1 MLGTAEW
8 PGVRNV
14 GLRPATMADV
24 DALCAMHRRCSQDSL
39 YRRYLMSTNEV
50 GPASMRRLLTDT
62 TTTVVEAAD
71 GQLVGMGNVCLG
83 APDAEAALLVEDG
96 WQRRGLGVCLA
107 CLIAG
112 QALVVCTR
120 RLTATVLAS
129 NLAICRTLTAAGLAP
144 VIVDAD
150 AGTLELHCALLW
162 WARPQLV
169 PRPRS
174 APAVDSD
181 PAAADAVGPPTA
193 AGLVDDRRCDL
204 GRLVRFGCPLARV
217 PAGPLSLDEWPADGP
232 QPTLTP
238 AGVNAPGVP
247 VQEADG
253 RRVMTTMVVDSAKD
267 SAAAAMTVGRLRDL
281 FDDLADDTPL
291 HIGVYGHQHFNTV
304 LGTMPV
310 TSARVEPILSGVIV
324 LLYVPGIS

>member
-1 MLGTAEW
+1 MLGTTLW

-14 GLRPATMADV
+14 GLLPATMADV

-83 APDAEAALLVEDG
+83 AADAEAALLVEDG

-112 QALVVCTR
+112 QALVVGTR

-129 NLAICRTLTAAGLAP
+129 NLAIRRTLTAAGLAP

-174 APAVDSD
+174 APAADSD
-181 PAAADAVGPPTA
+181 PADSDPADSDPADSDPADSDPADSDPADSDPADSDAMGPPTA
-193 AGLVDDRRCDL
+193 AGPVDDRRCDL

-217 PAGPLSLDEWPADGP
+217 PANPLSLNEW
-232 QPTLTP
+232 QP
-238 AGVNAPGVP
+238 
-247 VQEADG
+247 
-253 RRVMTTMVVDSAKD
+253 M
-267 SAAAAMTVGRLRDL
+267 
-281 FDDLADDTPL
+281 
-291 HIGVYGHQHFNTV
+291 
-304 LGTMPV
+304 
-310 TSARVEPILSGVIV
+310 ARSPPSPRPE
-324 LLYVPGIS
+324 

>member
-8 PGVRNV
+8 TKVRDV
-14 GLRPATMADV
+14 ALRPATMANV
-24 DALCAMHRRCSQDSL
+24 DALCAIHRPCSQDSL

-50 GPASMRRLLTDT
+50 GPAGMRRLLTDT

-83 APDAEAALLVEDG
+83 GPDAEAALLVEDG

-174 APAVDSD
+174 APAADSD

-253 RRVMTTMVVDSAKD
+253 RRVMTTMVVHSANAT
-267 SAAAAMTVGRLRDL
+267 AAAAMTVGQLRDL
-281 FDDLADDTPL
+281 RSRATFR
-291 HIGVYGHQHFNTV
+291 
-304 LGTMPV
+304 PV
-310 TSARVEPILSGVIV
+310 ISGVSH
-324 LLYVPGIS
+324 LACFWPWCR